1 MILSCSNISKAF
13 GTEEILKHVSFHV
26 EDHEKAAIVGING
39 AGKST
44 LLKIIVGEL
53 AADEGS
59 VTIAKGKTLGYLAQ
73 HQDLHSQTTIYDSL
87 LEVKRPILEMEQQ
100 IRTLELQM
108 KHAEGEKLETMLNT
122 YSRLNHEFE
131 LLNGYAWQSEI
142 TGVLKG
148 LGFVEEEFSKPVSE
162 LSGGQKTRV
171 SLGKLLL
178 SKPDII
184 LLDEPTNHLDME
196 SIAWLETYLMN
207 YAGTVI
213 IVAHDRYFLDRVVTK
228 IVELDGGIATSF
240 QGNYTAY
247 SEKKAIIRA
256 GVLKAYLNQQ
266 QEIRHQEEVITKLK
280 SFNREKSIKR
290 AESREKMLSK
300 MDLLEKPTEINDAMH
315 ITLEPCVTSG
325 NDVLSV
331 RELAKSFDGMTL
343 FTDLNFEVKRGERI
357 AITGQVRSF
366 NNRAPEGRRLII
378 SVYADTLTTT
388 DQPAQNDVS
397 LTGSVCKPPIYR
409 RTPLGREICDV
420 MLAVPRPYRRTDYIP
435 CILWG
440 RSAQEAASALP
451 GSKLHVTGRLQSR
464 DYIKVIDGESF
475 TRTAYELSV
484 TEAEFLTEP
493 DFSE

>member
-44 LLKIIVGEL
+44 LLKIIVGKL

-184 LLDEPTNHLDME
+184 LLDEPTNHLDMKTKD
-196 SIAWLETYLMN
+196 ILKQALMDFD
-207 YAGTVI
+207 GTL
-213 IVAHDRYFLDRVVTK
+213 IVVSHDRDFLDGLVTK
-228 IVELDGGIATSF
+228 VYEFGNKKVTEHLCGIYEF
-240 QGNYTAY
+240 L
-247 SEKKAIIRA
+247 EKK
-256 GVLKAYLNQQ
+256 
-266 QEIRHQEEVITKLK
+266 
-280 SFNREKSIKR
+280 
-290 AESREKMLSK
+290 K
-300 MDLLEKPTEINDAMH
+300 MDSLQELEK
-315 ITLEPCVTSG
+315 
-325 NDVLSV
+325 
-331 RELAKSFDGMTL
+331 K
-343 FTDLNFEVKRGERI
+343 
-357 AITGQVRSF
+357 
-366 NNRAPEGRRLII
+366 
-378 SVYADTLTTT
+378 
-388 DQPAQNDVS
+388 
-397 LTGSVCKPPIYR
+397 
-409 RTPLGREICDV
+409 
-420 MLAVPRPYRRTDYIP
+420 
-435 CILWG
+435 
-440 RSAQEAASALP
+440 
-451 GSKLHVTGRLQSR
+451 
-464 DYIKVIDGESF
+464 
-475 TRTAYELSV
+475 
-484 TEAEFLTEP
+484 
-493 DFSE
+493 

>member
-171 SLGKLLL
+171 S
-178 SKPDII
+178 SVSSCSPNRHHPF
-184 LLDEPTNHLDME
+184 DEPTNHLDME
-196 SIAWLETYLMN
+196 SIAWLETSLSDELRRDGHHRRPRPLFSGPRRDQDCR
-207 YAGTVI
+207 AGRR
-213 IVAHDRYFLDRVVTK
+213 HRHLFPGQLHRLQR
-228 IVELDGGIATSF
+228 E
-240 QGNYTAY
+240 
-247 SEKKAIIRA
+247 KAIIRA

-280 SFNREKSIKR
+280 
-290 AESREKMLSK
+290 L
-300 MDLLEKPTEINDAMH
+300 
-315 ITLEPCVTSG
+315 
-325 NDVLSV
+325 
-331 RELAKSFDGMTL
+331 
-343 FTDLNFEVKRGERI
+343 
-357 AITGQVRSF
+357 
-366 NNRAPEGRRLII
+366 
-378 SVYADTLTTT
+378 
-388 DQPAQNDVS
+388 
-397 LTGSVCKPPIYR
+397 
-409 RTPLGREICDV
+409 
-420 MLAVPRPYRRTDYIP
+420 
-435 CILWG
+435 
-440 RSAQEAASALP
+440 
-451 GSKLHVTGRLQSR
+451 
-464 DYIKVIDGESF
+464 
-475 TRTAYELSV
+475 
-484 TEAEFLTEP
+484 
-493 DFSE
+493 

>member
-184 LLDEPTNHLDME
+184 LLDEPTNHLDMKTKD
-196 SIAWLETYLMN
+196 ILKQALMDFD
-207 YAGTVI
+207 GTL
-213 IVAHDRYFLDRVVTK
+213 IVVSHDRDFLDGLVTK
-228 IVELDGGIATSF
+228 VYEFGNKKVTEHLCGIYEF
-240 QGNYTAY
+240 L
-247 SEKKAIIRA
+247 EKK
-256 GVLKAYLNQQ
+256 
-266 QEIRHQEEVITKLK
+266 
-280 SFNREKSIKR
+280 
-290 AESREKMLSK
+290 K
-300 MDLLEKPTEINDAMH
+300 MDSLQELEK
-315 ITLEPCVTSG
+315 
-325 NDVLSV
+325 
-331 RELAKSFDGMTL
+331 K
-343 FTDLNFEVKRGERI
+343 
-357 AITGQVRSF
+357 
-366 NNRAPEGRRLII
+366 
-378 SVYADTLTTT
+378 
-388 DQPAQNDVS
+388 
-397 LTGSVCKPPIYR
+397 
-409 RTPLGREICDV
+409 
-420 MLAVPRPYRRTDYIP
+420 
-435 CILWG
+435 
-440 RSAQEAASALP
+440 
-451 GSKLHVTGRLQSR
+451 
-464 DYIKVIDGESF
+464 
-475 TRTAYELSV
+475 
-484 TEAEFLTEP
+484 
-493 DFSE
+493 